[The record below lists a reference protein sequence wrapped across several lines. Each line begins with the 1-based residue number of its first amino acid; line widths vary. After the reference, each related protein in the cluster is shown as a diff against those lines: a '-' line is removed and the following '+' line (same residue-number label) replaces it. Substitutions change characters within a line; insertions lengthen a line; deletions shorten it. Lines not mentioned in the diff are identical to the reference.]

1 MTHTPRTHPQ
11 DLREAF
17 TSIITMM
24 LGLLRAQG
32 LRGLLQ
38 FPQIVLV
45 VFLLRAI
52 AKRFTALMDA
62 HAAGTLPPAP
72 PYVAPPLRHP
82 ALAQPRHRSVRG
94 ASSRQPRQRTQPGPA
109 KPARAGVRVRPC
121 PT

>member
-1 MTHTPRTHPQ
+1 MPPKPPTHPQ

-62 HAAGTLPPAP
+62 LAAGTLALP
-72 PYVAPPLRHP
+72 VP
-82 ALAQPRHRSVRG
+82 ALPIAPQG
-94 ASSRQPRQRTQPGPA
+94 APA
-109 KPARAGVRVRPC
+109 ARARSAATPRVRARPAT
-121 PT
+121 PNHRRP